1 MNYRRWFCACPGK
14 LVPARSL
21 EKGTGRPGPYSAH
34 PNPLQPRRGAPRTS
48 PFPPSL
54 PPPPSRRYCPMV
66 SRLVFC
72 FCMEK
77 VSPDHSFLTTSRR
90 GCNSSPEAL
99 PHPFF
104 SPAPAPRLRSPP
116 PHQETAGI
124 NFPRLRCGKQ
134 TPRSPRD
141 PDPVDFGWTGGG
153 GTEGGTG
160 GRRFCCQ
167 TPSPAQLPQR
177 QALRPGQTSR
187 PRKQEEKKKKSQHPL
202 NCKAKE
208 CTWAAEAPGPSCTP
222 TSNKTRS
229 WVTAPLRQ
237 NSALRLRLLP
247 RSLSLSHR
255 NRRLT
260 GAAGDP
266 GTSLPAARTAPGRG
280 CRRH

>member
-1 MNYRRWFCACPGK
+1 MESPQSSGLPSSLLA
-14 LVPARSL
+14 LLSQILPAL
-21 EKGTGRPGPYSAH
+21 
-34 PNPLQPRRGAPRTS
+34 
-48 PFPPSL
+48 FFI
-54 PPPPSRRYCPMV
+54 PPPPSRRYCPTV

-99 PHPFF
+99 PHPLF

-116 PHQETAGI
+116 PHQETSGI

-141 PDPVDFGWTGGG
+141 PDPVDFGWIGGG

-187 PRKQEEKKKKSQHPL
+187 PRKQEEKKKKKPAPAELQSQRVHLGRRGSRTQLHPNL
-202 NCKAKE
+202 QQGSILGYC
-208 CTWAAEAPGPSCTP
+208 PSP
-222 TSNKTRS
+222 
-229 WVTAPLRQ
+229 AG
-237 NSALRLRLLP
+237 LRLLP
-247 RSLSLSHR
+247 RALSLSHR

>member
-1 MNYRRWFCACPGK
+1 MLF
-14 LVPARSL
+14 RS
-21 EKGTGRPGPYSAH
+21 
-34 PNPLQPRRGAPRTS
+34 
-48 PFPPSL
+48 
-54 PPPPSRRYCPMV
+54 
-66 SRLVFC
+66 
-72 FCMEK
+72 
-77 VSPDHSFLTTSRR
+77 
-90 GCNSSPEAL
+90 
-99 PHPFF
+99 
-104 SPAPAPRLRSPP
+104 RLRSPP

-222 TSNKTRS
+222 TSNKARS
-229 WVTAPLRQ
+229 WVTAPLWQ
-237 NSALRLRLLP
+237 KSALRLRLLP